1 MDQLIEAALRLLL
14 DQGLI
19 GTILLLSLWVNWK
32 FYTKID
38 ALQER
43 RIEDNRALINAVNE
57 STANMEKLAEA
68 VKYKNGG

>member
-1 MDQLIEAALRLLL
+1 MDKLIEAALRLVL

-19 GTILLLSLWVNWK
+19 GAILFLSLWVNWK

-38 ALQER
+38 ALQEK
-43 RIEDNRALINAVNE
+43 RIEDNRALITAVNE

-68 VKYKNGG
+68 VRYRNGS